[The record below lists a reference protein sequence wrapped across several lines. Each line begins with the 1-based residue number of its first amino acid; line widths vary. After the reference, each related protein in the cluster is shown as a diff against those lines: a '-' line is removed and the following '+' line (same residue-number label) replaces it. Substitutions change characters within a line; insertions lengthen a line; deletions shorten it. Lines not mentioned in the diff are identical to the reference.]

1 MGQPFHAPCV
11 SILFVAI
18 CLLIGCMTRSQF
30 LRILGQKYIDDEFVN
45 IDKIFEE
52 INSIECLRNS
62 KRY

>member
-45 IDKIFEE
+45 IDKIKSMTF
-52 INSIECLRNS
+52 IFKTMFDI
-62 KRY
+62 